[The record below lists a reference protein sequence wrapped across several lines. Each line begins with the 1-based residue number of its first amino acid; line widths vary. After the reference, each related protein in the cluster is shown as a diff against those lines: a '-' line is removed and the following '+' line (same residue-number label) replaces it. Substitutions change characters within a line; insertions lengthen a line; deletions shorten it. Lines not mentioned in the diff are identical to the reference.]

1 MDFERYNFTL
11 DCDHPEWLTDKRHIE
26 VIYEFIM
33 ANDFNRV
40 AEIGSYS
47 GASTAAFIE
56 ALNQGKDF
64 NLHIAEINPTRQL
77 RALISTCKKPD
88 NVILHVQS
96 GEEVLAHWKGFDFV
110 FIDGD
115 HDVKGAGAELLMIL
129 RHGIPNLMAHDTNIH
144 EIDKINHPCK
154 GAELIGRA
162 FKSHKD
168 YYWLEDKEERRD
180 EFTDRGLFFA
190 TMDEEKHKVAQEIFE
205 RLC

>member
-77 RALISTCKKPD
+77 RALIST
-88 NVILHVQS
+88 
-96 GEEVLAHWKGFDFV
+96 
-110 FIDGD
+110 
-115 HDVKGAGAELLMIL
+115 
-129 RHGIPNLMAHDTNIH
+129 
-144 EIDKINHPCK
+144 
-154 GAELIGRA
+154 
-162 FKSHKD
+162 
-168 YYWLEDKEERRD
+168 
-180 EFTDRGLFFA
+180 
-190 TMDEEKHKVAQEIFE
+190 
-205 RLC
+205 

>member
-88 NVILHVQS
+88 NIILHVQS
-96 GEEVLAHWKGFDFV
+96 GEEVLEQEIHIDKPDISHNPADCDIFEDPNSVACLGPAKGYEPTNHV
-110 FIDGD
+110 ERL
-115 HDVKGAGAELLMIL
+115 VQKGATYATRFVPMMNSGA
-129 RHGIPNLMAHDTNIH
+129 
-144 EIDKINHPCK
+144 K
-154 GAELIGRA
+154 G
-162 FKSHKD
+162 SD
-168 YYWLEDKEERRD
+168 YADVLK
-180 EFTDRGLFFA
+180 
-190 TMDEEKHKVAQEIFE
+190 K
-205 RLC
+205 

>member
-88 NVILHVQS
+88 NVILIDFP
-96 GEEVLAHWKGFDFV
+96 GFNMV
-110 FIDGD
+110 IMCLIESKIVNVGLRINPNIDGNP
-115 HDVKGAGAELLMIL
+115 KN
-129 RHGIPNLMAHDTNIH
+129 GI
-144 EIDKINHPCK
+144 
-154 GAELIGRA
+154 
-162 FKSHKD
+162 FSS
-168 YYWLEDKEERRD
+168 
-180 EFTDRGLFFA
+180 
-190 TMDEEKHKVAQEIFE
+190 
-205 RLC
+205 